1 MNPGTP
7 SKIQKNDCTNGFP
20 KNRFHE
26 FQSINNQ
33 IKPNSKII
41 DLGCG
46 TGDLLKYIKQTK
58 PVKETG
64 IEINPVKINQCVSKG
79 VSVIQSDLDQGLRY
93 PKNSFDT
100 VLIVDT
106 LQTTNSPIN
115 VLEQA
120 LKIGKKVILVFPNF
134 AQIQVRLYLLAMG
147 RMPKSKELPYE
158 WHDTPNIHLFTIQD
172 MLNLCKKNGIKVHNE
187 AYFDSGGN
195 PLPNLFPNFFASKA
209 MLVLSK

>member
-1 MNPGTP
+1 MSADGNGNNN
-7 SKIQKNDCTNGFP
+7 SNGFP
-20 KNRFHE
+20 KNRIHE
-26 FQSINNQ
+26 FRTIAEQ
-33 IKPNSKII
+33 IKPNTTIL

-46 TGDLLKYIKQTK
+46 NGCLLHFVKQSK

-79 VSVIQSDLDQGLRY
+79 VSVIQSDLDHGLKF
-93 PKNSFDT
+93 PKKSFDT

-106 LQTTNSPIN
+106 LQTTQSPIT

-120 LKIGKKVILVFPNF
+120 LKVGKKLILVFPNF

-158 WHDTPNIHLFTIQD
+158 WHNTPNIHLFTIQD
-172 MLNLCKKNGIKVHNE
+172 MLNLCKEKGINVHAE

-195 PLPNLFPNFFASKA
+195 PLPNIFPNFFASKA